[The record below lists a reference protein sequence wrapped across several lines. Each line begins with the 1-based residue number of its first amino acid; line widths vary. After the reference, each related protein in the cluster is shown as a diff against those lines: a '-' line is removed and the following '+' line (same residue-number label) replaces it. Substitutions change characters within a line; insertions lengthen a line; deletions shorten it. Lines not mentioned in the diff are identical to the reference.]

1 MKKFNKVLAL
11 GLAGASVLT
20 GGFMLSGC
28 DATEEVD
35 KTQNEQTQDEQK
47 VVSSIAVNQESLPSY
62 IIKGH
67 FARTNIT
74 MTVMYEDG
82 STKIIDVLE
91 SMFSE
96 TDKEKLKNVGQYN
109 LTINYGEKTATMYA
123 NVVDERYLLKEVVEA
138 NLDKDITLSVGNNT
152 MQIDVDNKIMKSTD
166 VDDGWV
172 GYTWLNNNV
181 TYDYEAE
188 QGCNKSLASDWDWQS
203 KYWHTYSILEIL
215 ETGKDE
221 EGTYYTIEPV
231 EKEGINYKLKVKR
244 TNEWYTQTK
253 TYTFNDD
260 FLCGIDF
267 YGVMK
272 NGEVDEDYTIN
283 YSYVP
288 ITLEVPAEIKAMESE
303 ATVHVAS
310 RIENL
315 KTTMSKYLESDLEV
329 SVFDNTTNT
338 TKIYVKYDV
347 NNNIIYREYGEFNKW
362 YWTNGNYWYSKES
375 DSDRAYKEDISTWES
390 HLISVVFGV
399 YDLSDCTIDISSG
412 GQYYELTVTE
422 EDHPDVWKYKYIF
435 NAEEISKMEVRY
447 NDQYKGYY
455 TFNKTN
461 VVLDVPS
468 EIKALE
474 SSAQ

>member
-1 MKKFNKVLAL
+1 MKKFNKFLAL
-11 GLAGASVLT
+11 GLAGASALT

-35 KTQNEQTQDEQK
+35 KTQNEQTQDENK
-47 VVSSIAVNQESLPSY
+47 VVSGISINADSLPGY

-82 STKIIDVLE
+82 STKIVDVLE

-172 GYTWLNNNV
+172 GYAWLNNNV
-181 TYDYEAE
+181 TYDYASYEE
-188 QGCNKSLASDWDWQS
+188 SCTKTLASDWDWQS

-215 ETGKDE
+215 ETGKDID
-221 EGTYYTIEPV
+221 GDIWTIESV
-231 EKEGINYKLKVKR
+231 EKHGINYVL
-244 TNEWYTQTK
+244 TATTTDEDYEL
-253 TYTFNDD
+253 TYKYIFNDD
-260 FLCGIDF
+260 FLLKIEC
-267 YGVMK
+267 
-272 NGEVDEDYTIN
+272 EDNDPETWEYNFN
-283 YSYVP
+283 YAP
-288 ITLEVPAEIKAMESE
+288 ITLEVPAEIKAMESS
-303 ATVHVAS
+303 ATINVIDRAS
-310 RIENL
+310 DL
-315 KTTMSKYLESDLEV
+315 KDLMNDYLESDLEV

-375 DSDRAYKEDISTWES
+375 DSDRAYKENISTWES

-447 NDQYKGYY
+447 NDQYKEYY